1 MKSLVEYIQEELAN
15 AAEVQEVNES
25 NEKWYR
31 FTTTDLEDASI
42 IDNVRSI
49 ANTQGFYVE
58 NIDNGIKIRVDAD
71 KVNGLSPIADF
82 LETKVG
88 ACKED
93 EKKKELCEKLEKLV
107 ADMRKDVED
116 ADAKA
121 AEEAEKK
128 AKEEEEAEKK
138 AEEEA
143 KAKAD
148 AEASKKAAED
158 AMKANQ

>member
-15 AAEVQEVNES
+15 TVEVQEVNES

-42 IDNVRSI
+42 IDNIRNI

-71 KVNGLSPIADF
+71 KVNGLTPIADF
-82 LETKVG
+82 VETKIES
-88 ACKED
+88 CKED
-93 EKKKELCEKLEKLV
+93 EKKQELCEKLEKLV
-107 ADMRKDVED
+107 ADMRKDVAD

-128 AKEEEEAEKK
+128 AKEEEEAKQ
-138 AEEEA
+138 AESE
-143 KAKAD
+143 
-148 AEASKKAAED
+148 
-158 AMKANQ
+158 Q

>member
-15 AAEVQEVNES
+15 TVEVQEVNES

-31 FTTTDLEDASI
+31 FTTTDLEDASL
-42 IDNVRSI
+42 IDNIKNI

-71 KVNGLSPIADF
+71 KVNGLTPIADF
-82 LETKVG
+82 IETKIG

-93 EKKKELCEKLEKLV
+93 EKRQELCEKLEKLV
-107 ADMRKDVED
+107 VDMRKDVTD

-121 AEEAEKK
+121 AEEAERK
-128 AKEEEEAEKK
+128 AKEEEEAKQ
-138 AEEEA
+138 AETE
-143 KAKAD
+143 
-148 AEASKKAAED
+148 
-158 AMKANQ
+158 Q

>member
-15 AAEVQEVNES
+15 TAEVQEVNES

-42 IDNVRSI
+42 IDNIKNI
-49 ANTQGFYVE
+49 ADTQGFYVE

-71 KVNGLSPIADF
+71 KVNGLTPIADF
-82 LETKVG
+82 IETKVE

-93 EKKKELCEKLEKLV
+93 EKKQELCEKLEKLV
-107 ADMRKDVED
+107 ADMRKDVAD

-128 AKEEEEAEKK
+128 AKEEEEAKQ
-138 AEEEA
+138 AESE
-143 KAKAD
+143 
-148 AEASKKAAED
+148 
-158 AMKANQ
+158 Q

>member
-1 MKSLVEYIQEELAN
+1 MKSLVEYIQEELTN
-15 AAEVQEVNES
+15 TVEVQEVNES

-71 KVNGLSPIADF
+71 KVNGLTPIADF
-82 LETKVG
+82 IETKIE

-93 EKKKELCEKLEKLV
+93 EKRQELCEKLEKLV
-107 ADMRKDVED
+107 ADMRKDVTD

-128 AKEEEEAEKK
+128 AKEEEEAKQ
-138 AEEEA
+138 AESE
-143 KAKAD
+143 
-148 AEASKKAAED
+148 
-158 AMKANQ
+158 Q

>member
-15 AAEVQEVNES
+15 TVEVQEVNES

-42 IDNVRSI
+42 IDNIKNI

-71 KVNGLSPIADF
+71 KVNGLTPIADF
-82 LETKVG
+82 IETKID

-93 EKKKELCEKLEKLV
+93 EKRQELCEKLEKLV
-107 ADMRKDVED
+107 ADMRKDVTD

-128 AKEEEEAEKK
+128 AKEEEEAKQAETEK
-138 AEEEA
+138 
-143 KAKAD
+143 
-148 AEASKKAAED
+148 
-158 AMKANQ
+158 

>member
-15 AAEVQEVNES
+15 TAEVQEVNES

-31 FTTTDLEDASI
+31 FTTTDLEDASM
-42 IDNVRSI
+42 IDNIKNI
-49 ANTQGFYVE
+49 ADTQGFYVE

-71 KVNGLSPIADF
+71 KVNGLTPIADF
-82 LETKVG
+82 IETKVE

-93 EKKKELCEKLEKLV
+93 EKKQELCEKLEKLV
-107 ADMRKDVED
+107 ADMRKDVAD

-128 AKEEEEAEKK
+128 AKEEEEAKQ
-138 AEEEA
+138 AETE
-143 KAKAD
+143 
-148 AEASKKAAED
+148 
-158 AMKANQ
+158 Q

>member
-1 MKSLVEYIQEELAN
+1 MKSLVEYIQEALAN
-15 AAEVQEVNES
+15 TVEVQEVNES
-25 NEKWYR
+25 NEKWYL

-42 IDNVRSI
+42 IDNIRNI

-71 KVNGLSPIADF
+71 KVNGLTPIADF
-82 LETKVG
+82 IETKVE

-93 EKKKELCEKLEKLV
+93 EKKQELCEKLEKLV
-107 ADMRKDVED
+107 ADMRKDVAD

-128 AKEEEEAEKK
+128 AKEEEEAKQ
-138 AEEEA
+138 AETE
-143 KAKAD
+143 
-148 AEASKKAAED
+148 
-158 AMKANQ
+158 Q

>member
-1 MKSLVEYIQEELAN
+1 MKSLVEYIQEELTN
-15 AAEVQEVNES
+15 NVEVQEVNES

-42 IDNVRSI
+42 IDNVKNI

-71 KVNGLSPIADF
+71 KVNGLTPIADF
-82 LETKVG
+82 IETKIES
-88 ACKED
+88 CKED
-93 EKKKELCEKLEKLV
+93 ENKQELCEKLEKLV

-128 AKEEEEAEKK
+128 AKEEEEAAKQ
-138 AEEEA
+138 EENKE
-143 KAKAD
+143 
-148 AEASKKAAED
+148 
-158 AMKANQ
+158 

>member
-15 AAEVQEVNES
+15 TAEVQEVNES

-31 FTTTDLEDASI
+31 FTTTDLEDASM
-42 IDNVRSI
+42 IDNIKNI

-71 KVNGLSPIADF
+71 KVNGLTPIADF
-82 LETKVG
+82 IETKVE

-93 EKKKELCEKLEKLV
+93 EKKQELCEKLESLV
-107 ADMRKDVED
+107 ADMRKDVTD

-128 AKEEEEAEKK
+128 AKEEEEAKQ
-138 AEEEA
+138 AESE
-143 KAKAD
+143 
-148 AEASKKAAED
+148 
-158 AMKANQ
+158 Q